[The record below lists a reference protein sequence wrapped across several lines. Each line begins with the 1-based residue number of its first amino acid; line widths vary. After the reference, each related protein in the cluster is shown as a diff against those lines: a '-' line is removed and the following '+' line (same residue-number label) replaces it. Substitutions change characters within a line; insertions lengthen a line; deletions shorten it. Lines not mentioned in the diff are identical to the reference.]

1 MAKIYLDENGN
12 PCKRHQTPERK
23 AQIKERDKIRWQTP
37 EAKAKQRIRQ
47 QTPEYK
53 AREKVY
59 EKTAKRKAQRR
70 AIDATKRAK
79 KLQREILLDKA
90 GRKAIAKIYK
100 NCPEGYDVDH
110 IVPLVGET
118 VSGLHVPENLQYLP
132 WWMNQKIKRNR
143 WNSSW
148 AYHTM
153 STPLQVKQLDYC
165 FEGGIKDYLNK
176 YPLYALFYLDYRFHL
191 GKPKQEFLNFYRK
204 VFNFLYKVGLK
215 RGDVIGTFN
224 LVTKKLRK
232 IHSTQEYPPQPKKLK
247 NV

>member
-1 MAKIYLDENGN
+1 VAIDQKKL
-12 PCKRHQTPERK
+12 KERK
-23 AQIKERDKIRWQTP
+23 KRYRENNLEKVKEQQKLCYQANP
-37 EAKAKQRIRQ
+37 EK
-47 QTPEYK
+47 YK
-53 AREKVY
+53 AN
-59 EKTAKRKAQRR
+59 AKRWKTSNRNR
-70 AIDATKRAK
+70 VNVTDRNYVFKRMKRMPVWA
-79 KLQREILLDKA
+79 DKE
-90 GRKAIAKIYK
+90 AIAKIYK

-132 WWMNQKIKRNR
+132 WWVNQKIKRNR
-143 WNSSW
+143 WHSSW

-191 GKPKQEFLNFYRK
+191 EKPKQEFLNFYRK
-204 VFNFLYKVGLK
+204 VFIFLYKIGLK
-215 RGDVIGTFN
+215 RGDVIDTFN
-224 LVTKKLRK
+224 LVIKKLRK